1 MNVSLFPFSE
11 YWSFYLLFA
20 VFVVAL
26 LVLDLGV
33 FHRKAHK
40 VSLKEAGIWSVIW
53 ISLALAFNY
62 LLYQYSLW
70 KFPLD
75 ARLNAIPGFDP
86 DGSAKQVALEF
97 LTGFVIEKSLAID
110 NLFIFVVVF
119 SYFAIPALYQ
129 HRILF
134 YGILGALF
142 FRAIFIAL
150 GAVLM
155 QYHWLIIVFGIF
167 LVLTGIKLL
176 FSPEKAPDIERNPLI
191 RFTKHFLPITTKLE
205 GQKFFT
211 RQNGTLYGTPLLLA
225 LVFIEFT
232 DIIFAID
239 SIPAIYAITGE
250 PFIVF
255 TSNIFAILGMRS
267 LYFLLAGIMHLFR
280 FLKHGLGLVLIFV
293 GLKMAWL
300 NELFNGKFPI
310 GWSLG
315 IIFGIILGAILISL
329 VWKKKT
335 TPADINKHAPIR

>member
-1 MNVSLFPFSE
+1 MPLSLFPFSE
-11 YWSFYLLFA
+11 YWSFYLFFTLF
-20 VFVVAL
+20 VIGL
-26 LVLDLGV
+26 LLLDLGV
-33 FHRKAHK
+33 FHRTAHK
-40 VSLKEAGIWSVIW
+40 VSLKEAGIWSTIW
-53 ISLALAFNY
+53 ISLALVFNY
-62 LLYQYSLW
+62 LLYQYALW

-75 ARLNAIPGFDP
+75 PRLNAMAGFDP

-150 GAVLM
+150 GSVLM
-155 QYHWLIIVFGIF
+155 QYHWLIVIFGVF

-176 FSPEKAPDIERNPLI
+176 ITPDKAPDIERNPLI
-191 RFTKHFLPITTKLE
+191 RFTKRFLPITTTLD
-205 GQKFFT
+205 GDKFFS
-211 RQNGTLYGTPLLLA
+211 RQNGVLYGTPLLLA
-225 LVFIEFT
+225 LIFIEFT
-232 DIIFAID
+232 DIVFAID
-239 SIPAIYAITGE
+239 SIPAIYAITSE

-280 FLKHGLGLVLIFV
+280 FLKYGLGLVLIFV

-300 NELFNGKFPI
+300 NELFGGKFPI

-315 IIFGIILGAILISL
+315 IIFGIILGSILLSL
-329 VWKKKT
+329 IWKKKT
-335 TPADINKHAPIR
+335 APKDSSV